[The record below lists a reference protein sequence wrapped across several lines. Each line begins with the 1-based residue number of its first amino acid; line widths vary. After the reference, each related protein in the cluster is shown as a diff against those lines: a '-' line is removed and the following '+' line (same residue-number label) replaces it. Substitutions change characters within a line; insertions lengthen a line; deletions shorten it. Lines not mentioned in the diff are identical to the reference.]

1 MEGDVYVEQQSDS
14 FNFPILCHN
23 LEELVAFP
31 LRKLKRQGWF
41 TSLGWLNFLS
51 GGAGTQ
57 IHG

>member
-14 FNFPILCHN
+14 FNFLILCHN

-41 TSLGWLNFLS
+41 TSLG
-51 GGAGTQ
+51 
-57 IHG
+57 